1 MRGWFRKILT
11 RFGMS
16 EDGAVTVEF
25 VIVFP
30 VFMALFVSVFEA
42 GLMMTKLTMLDRA
55 LDLTVR
61 QIRLASESEAIT
73 HEAVKEMICDNTVI
87 IDNCDNVLQ
96 LEMVVIST
104 DTWTM
109 PDNTLDC
116 IDREAEIEPVVNFSA
131 GGEND
136 IVYVRACIVVDP
148 MFPNMGL
155 GLILTKDPTGG
166 VRLTASSAFANEPI

>member
-1 MRGWFRKILT
+1 MVR
-11 RFGMS
+11 RFLQAINRFFGRD
-16 EDGAVTVEF
+16 EGAVTVEF

-30 VFMALFVSVFEA
+30 VFMTLFVSVFES

-61 QIRLASESEAIT
+61 QIRLAPESTAIT
-73 HEAVKEMICDNTVI
+73 HDAVKAMICANTVI
-87 IDNCDNVLQ
+87 IDDCEESLQ
-96 LEMVVIST
+96 LEMVEVSSS
-104 DTWTM
+104 TWTM
-109 PDNTLDC
+109 PDSTIDC
-116 IDREAEIEPVVNFSA
+116 VDRAAEIEPVVNFSA

-136 IVYVRACIVVDP
+136 IIFVRACVVVDP
-148 MFPNMGL
+148 MFPNLGL